1 MTFWLFLQ
9 ISCKLPNTTALNMTT
24 SVRISYL
31 WRRLLDMKNQRGT
44 YPSSQSDQTSSQT
57 FQYTGFLISLNSP
70 ASTHF
75 TLTPPHTFSRVF
87 GSSFNFY
94 IYMYLFSFLS
104 LSIYIHTRKY
114 MHIFTSSFPIQADL
128 FHYFPPFSLTPL
140 CEYCTHIL
148 VCYFTLQSLGIYLI
162 VQTNK
167 VTKPYVTLL
176 ASQIDW

>member
-1 MTFWLFLQ
+1 MTFWLFLW

-87 GSSFNFY
+87 GSSFHFY

-104 LSIYIHTRKY
+104 LHIHTHTQIHAHFY
-114 MHIFTSSFPIQADL
+114 LLLSNPSWLVPLFSSLLFNTTMWILYTHSGLL
-128 FHYFPPFSLTPL
+128 FH
-140 CEYCTHIL
+140 
-148 VCYFTLQSLGIYLI
+148 
-162 VQTNK
+162 
-167 VTKPYVTLL
+167 L
-176 ASQIDW
+176 AQFGNLPHSIDK